1 MAISNSI
8 VDYLNSAGQDSSYK
22 ARKRLAQQQGISNYR
37 GSAQQNMSLLNN
49 IRKNAKVGS
58 SSQTGPSAN
67 VLAGTGAQTGSTP
80 ETALNLTGA
89 TQGATVNTGAQT
101 GLTPETALNLTG
113 ATQAPTINAGAST
126 TGTTA
131 SAYGM
136 ASTTSY
142 PTNYKE
148 SEKTSTAYRNYQNKL
163 ANLPGDYEESDYVK
177 DRRDKLTEVENA
189 RPADF
194 TSKYQAQIDDL
205 LNRIYGDKG
214 FSYTAKD
221 LQNDDLYKMYA
232 QQYQQSASRAM
243 RDTMG
248 QAQAASGGYGSTYA
262 QQVGQQAYDQTMSGL
277 NDKVLDFRDRAY
289 QTYLNNQSNRYNA
302 LNAFQTQDNTDYGRY
317 RDTVAD
323 WQADRNYY
331 LGALQGEQAN
341 DLNIYSANNNNYY
354 SALGALQGNYQTE
367 NANDQWLAQYEM
379 NKQAQDYENML
390 AQQKI
395 EQGGYDTLLA
405 KLQYEDYLKN
415 RGKKSSGSGRGSG
428 RRSRSSGSNKT
439 TTVGSGLTASSKGKV
454 KNVDVLNAMNKLSK
468 IDNGSPLVKTTKQD
482 FLDYVTKNYEITH
495 LPETIS
501 DKVFNS
507 KKSILNGR

>member
-1 MAISNSI
+1 MAISNSV

-22 ARKRLAQQQGISNYR
+22 ARKRLAEQQGISNYT
-37 GSAQQNMSLLNN
+37 GSAQQNTSLLNSL
-49 IRKNAKVGS
+49 RNAAASSTGS
-58 SSQTGPSAN
+58 GPSKN
-67 VLAGTGAQTGSTP
+67 VLAGVGDAP
-80 ETALNLTGA
+80 ATALNLTGA
-89 TQGATVNTGAQT
+89 VQSPTVNTASQQT
-101 GLTPETALNLTG
+101 
-113 ATQAPTINAGAST
+113 TQST
-126 TGTTA
+126 
-131 SAYGM
+131 YGM
-136 ASTTSY
+136 AGTNNY
-142 PTNYKE
+142 PTNYKA
-148 SEKTSTAYRNYQNKL
+148 SEKTSSAYKNYQNKL
-163 ANLPGDYEESDYVK
+163 TNLPDDYEESDYVK

-205 LNRIYGDKG
+205 LNKIYGDKG
-214 FSYTAKD
+214 FSYTAED
-221 LQNDDLYKMYA
+221 LKNDDLYKMYA

-341 DLNIYSANNNNYY
+341 DLNIYGANNNNYY
-354 SALGALQGNYQTE
+354 NALGALQGNYQQE

-390 AQQKI
+390 TQQKI

-415 RGKKSSGSGRGSG
+415 RGKKSGGSGGSSG
-428 RRSRSSGSNKT
+428 RRSGRRSGSNKT
-439 TTVGSGLTASSKGKV
+439 TTVDSELTAAAKGKV
-454 KNVDVLNAMNKLSK
+454 KNADVLNAINKLSK

>member
-1 MAISNSI
+1 MAISNSV

-22 ARKRLAQQQGISNYR
+22 ARKRLAEQQGISNYT
-37 GSAQQNMSLLNN
+37 GSAQQNTSLLNSL
-49 IRKNAKVGS
+49 RNAAASSTGS
-58 SSQTGPSAN
+58 GPSKN
-67 VLAGTGAQTGSTP
+67 VLAGVGDTP
-80 ETALNLTGA
+80 ATALNLTGA
-89 TQGATVNTGAQT
+89 VQSPTVNTASQQT
-101 GLTPETALNLTG
+101 
-113 ATQAPTINAGAST
+113 TQ
-126 TGTTA
+126 

-136 ASTTSY
+136 AGTNNY

-148 SEKTSTAYRNYQNKL
+148 SEKTSSAYQNYQNKL
-163 ANLPGDYEESDYVK
+163 ANLPDDYEESDYVK

-205 LNRIYGDKG
+205 LNKIYGDKG
-214 FSYTAKD
+214 FSYTAED
-221 LQNDDLYKMYA
+221 LKNDDLYKMYA
-232 QQYQQSASRAM
+232 QQYRQSASRAM

-341 DLNIYSANNNNYY
+341 DLNIYGANNQNYY
-354 SALGALQGNYQTE
+354 NALGALQGNYQQE
-367 NANDQWLAQYEM
+367 NANDQWRAQYEM

-390 AQQKI
+390 TQQKI

-415 RGKKSSGSGRGSG
+415 RGKKSGGSGGSSG
-428 RRSRSSGSNKT
+428 RRSGSNKT
-439 TTVGSGLTASSKGKV
+439 TTVDSGLTAAAKGKV
-454 KNVDVLNAMNKLSK
+454 KNADVLNAINKLSK

>member
-22 ARKRLAQQQGISNYR
+22 ARKRLAQQQGISNYT
-37 GSAQQNMSLLNN
+37 GSAKQNTSLLNSL
-49 IRKNAKVGS
+49 RNAAAS
-58 SSQTGPSAN
+58 SSRSGISKN
-67 VLAGTGAQTGSTP
+67 VLAGVGDTP
-80 ETALNLTGA
+80 ATALNLTGA
-89 TQGATVNTGAQT
+89 TQSPTVNAASSSGF
-101 GLTPETALNLTG
+101 GIGDTPATALNLTG
-113 ATQAPTINAGAST
+113 ATQAPTINAGAPTTST
-126 TGTTA
+126 TT

-163 ANLPGDYEESDYVK
+163 SNLPDDYEESDYVK
-177 DRRDKLTEVENA
+177 DRRNKLAEVENA

-194 TSKYQAQIDDL
+194 TSKYRAQIDDL
-205 LNRIYGDKG
+205 LNKIYGDKG
-214 FSYTAKD
+214 FSYTAED

-289 QTYLNNQSNRYNA
+289 QTYLNNQSNRYNQ

-341 DLNIYSANNNNYY
+341 DLNIYGANNQNYY
-354 SALGALQGNYQTE
+354 KALDALQGNYQTE

-390 AQQKI
+390 TQQKI
-395 EQGGYDTLLA
+395 EQGGYDTKLA
-405 KLQYEDYLKN
+405 KLKYEDYLKK
-415 RGKKSSGSGRGSG
+415 RGAAASGSGSGRGRS
-428 RRSRSSGSNKT
+428 SRSKSKT
-439 TTVGSGLTASSKGKV
+439 TSSASSNLTAAPKGKV
-454 KNVDVLNAMNKLSK
+454 KNADVLNALNKLAK
-468 IDNGSPLVKTTKQD
+468 VDNGTAPVATTKED

-501 DKVFNS
+501 DKIFNS

>member
-22 ARKRLAQQQGISNYR
+22 ARKRLAEQQGIPNYT
-37 GSAQQNMSLLNN
+37 GSAKQNTSLLNN
-49 IRKNAKVGS
+49 LRNAAASSTGS
-58 SSQTGPSAN
+58 GPSKN
-67 VLAGTGAQTGSTP
+67 VLAGVGDTP
-80 ETALNLTGA
+80 ATALNLTGA
-89 TQGATVNTGAQT
+89 VQSPTVNTASQQT
-101 GLTPETALNLTG
+101 
-113 ATQAPTINAGAST
+113 TQ
-126 TGTTA
+126 

-136 ASTTSY
+136 AGTNNY
-142 PTNYKE
+142 PTNYKA
-148 SEKTSTAYRNYQNKL
+148 SEKTSSAYRNYQNKL
-163 ANLPGDYEESDYVK
+163 AALPDDYEESDYVK

-214 FSYTAKD
+214 FSYTAED
-221 LQNDDLYKMYA
+221 LENDDLYKMYA

-341 DLNIYSANNNNYY
+341 DLNIYGANNNNYY
-354 SALGALQGNYQTE
+354 NALGALQGNYQQE

-390 AQQKI
+390 TQQKI

-415 RGKKSSGSGRGSG
+415 RGKKSGSSGSGSSRGRGSG
-428 RRSRSSGSNKT
+428 SKSSSSSSARPNITK
-439 TTVGSGLTASSKGKV
+439 ASKGKV
-454 KNVDVLNAMNKLSK
+454 SNWDVLNAMNNLKK
-468 IDNGSPLVKTTKQD
+468 IDNGSALVKTTKQD
-482 FLDYVTKNYEITH
+482 FLDYVTKNYEIEH

-501 DKVFNS
+501 DKIFNS

>member
-22 ARKRLAQQQGISNYR
+22 ARKRLATQQGISNYT
-37 GSAQQNMSLLNN
+37 GSAKQNTSILNN
-49 IRKNAKVGS
+49 LRNAAASQAGS
-58 SSQTGPSAN
+58 GPSKN
-67 VLAGTGAQTGSTP
+67 VLAGVGETP

-89 TQGATVNTGAQT
+89 TQSPTVNAASQ
-101 GLTPETALNLTG
+101 
-113 ATQAPTINAGAST
+113 ST
-126 TGTTA
+126 TA
-131 SAYGM
+131 QSAYGM
-136 ASTTSY
+136 ASTTNY
-142 PTNYKE
+142 PTNYKA
-148 SEKTSTAYRNYQNKL
+148 SEKTSTAYQNYQNKL
-163 ANLPGDYEESDYVK
+163 ADLPDDYEESDYVK
-177 DRRDKLTEVENA
+177 DRRDKLTEIENA

-205 LNRIYGDKG
+205 LNKIYGDKG
-214 FSYTAKD
+214 FSYTAED

-232 QQYQQSASRAM
+232 QQYQQAASRAM

-289 QTYLNNQSNRYNA
+289 QTYLNNQSNRYNQ
-302 LNAFQTQDNTDYGRY
+302 LNAFQTRDNTDYGRY

-341 DLNIYSANNNNYY
+341 DLNIYGVNNQNYY
-354 SALGALQGNYQTE
+354 KALDALQGNYQTE

-390 AQQKI
+390 TQQKI

-405 KLQYEDYLKN
+405 KLQYEDYLKK
-415 RGKKSSGSGRGSG
+415 RKAAASGSSRSG
-428 RRSRSSGSNKT
+428 RSRSSGS
-439 TTVGSGLTASSKGKV
+439 GSSSASATRPNITKASKGKV
-454 KNVDVLNAMNKLSK
+454 SNWDVLNAMNQLKK
-468 IDNGSPLVKTTKQD
+468 IDNGSALVKTTKQD
-482 FLDYVTKNYEITH
+482 FLDYVTKNYEIEH

>member
-22 ARKRLAQQQGISNYR
+22 ARKRLAQQQGISNYT
-37 GSAQQNMSLLNN
+37 GSARQNTSLLNSL
-49 IRKNAKVGS
+49 RNAAASSMGS
-58 SSQTGPSAN
+58 GPSKN
-67 VLAGTGAQTGSTP
+67 VLAGVGDTP

-89 TQGATVNTGAQT
+89 VQSPTVNAASQQT
-101 GLTPETALNLTG
+101 
-113 ATQAPTINAGAST
+113 TQ
-126 TGTTA
+126 

-136 ASTTSY
+136 AGTNNY
-142 PTNYKE
+142 PTNYKA
-148 SEKTSTAYRNYQNKL
+148 SEKTSTAYKNYQNKL
-163 ANLPGDYEESDYVK
+163 ADLPDDYEESDYVK
-177 DRRDKLTEVENA
+177 DRREKLTEVENA

-214 FSYTAKD
+214 FSYTAED

-289 QTYLNNQSNRYNA
+289 QTYLNNQSNRYNQ

-341 DLNIYSANNNNYY
+341 DLNIYGVNNQNYY
-354 SALGALQGNYQTE
+354 KALDALQGNYQQE

-390 AQQKI
+390 TQQKI

-405 KLQYEDYLKN
+405 KLQYEDYLKKRN
-415 RGKKSSGSGRGSG
+415 AAASGSSRSSRG
-428 RRSRSSGSNKT
+428 RSSGSKSKSSSST
-439 TTVGSGLTASSKGKV
+439 SSKLTAAPKGKV
-454 KNVDVLNAMNKLSK
+454 KNADVLNALNKLAK
-468 IDNGSPLVKTTKQD
+468 VDNGTAPVATTKED

-495 LPETIS
+495 LPETVS

>member
-1 MAISNSI
+1 
-8 VDYLNSAGQDSSYK
+8 
-22 ARKRLAQQQGISNYR
+22 
-37 GSAQQNMSLLNN
+37 
-49 IRKNAKVGS
+49 
-58 SSQTGPSAN
+58 
-67 VLAGTGAQTGSTP
+67 
-80 ETALNLTGA
+80 
-89 TQGATVNTGAQT
+89 
-101 GLTPETALNLTG
+101 
-113 ATQAPTINAGAST
+113 
-126 TGTTA
+126 
-131 SAYGM
+131 
-136 ASTTSY
+136 
-142 PTNYKE
+142 
-148 SEKTSTAYRNYQNKL
+148 
-163 ANLPGDYEESDYVK
+163 
-177 DRRDKLTEVENA
+177 
-189 RPADF
+189 
-194 TSKYQAQIDDL
+194 
-205 LNRIYGDKG
+205 
-214 FSYTAKD
+214 
-221 LQNDDLYKMYA
+221 MYA
-232 QQYQQSASRAM
+232 SQYQQSASRAM

-289 QTYLNNQSNRYNA
+289 QTYLNNQSNRYNT

-354 SALGALQGNYQTE
+354 NALGALQGNYQQE

-390 AQQKI
+390 TQQKI

-405 KLQYEDYLKN
+405 KLQYEDYLKKRN
-415 RGKKSSGSGRGSG
+415 AAASGSSRYSRG
-428 RRSRSSGSNKT
+428 RSSGSK
-439 TTVGSGLTASSKGKV
+439 SKSSSSASSKLTEAPKGKV
-454 KNVDVLNAMNKLSK
+454 KNVDVLNALNKLAK
-468 IDNGSPLVKTTKQD
+468 VDNGTAPVATTKED

>member
-22 ARKRLAQQQGISNYR
+22 ARKRLAQQQGISNYT
-37 GSAQQNMSLLNN
+37 GSAKQNTSLLNN
-49 IRKNAKVGS
+49 LRNAAASSTGS
-58 SSQTGPSAN
+58 GLSKN
-67 VLAGTGAQTGSTP
+67 VLAGVGDTP

-89 TQGATVNTGAQT
+89 VQSPTVNTASQQT
-101 GLTPETALNLTG
+101 
-113 ATQAPTINAGAST
+113 TQ
-126 TGTTA
+126 

-136 ASTTSY
+136 AGTNNY
-142 PTNYKE
+142 PTNYKA
-148 SEKTSTAYRNYQNKL
+148 SEKTSSAYRNYQNKL
-163 ANLPGDYEESDYVK
+163 ANLPDDYEESDYVK

-205 LNRIYGDKG
+205 LNKIYGDKG
-214 FSYTAKD
+214 FSYTAED

-289 QTYLNNQSNRYNA
+289 QTYLNNQSNRYNQ

-341 DLNIYSANNNNYY
+341 DLNIYGVNNQNYY
-354 SALGALQGNYQTE
+354 KALDALQGNYQQE
-367 NANDQWLAQYEM
+367 NANDQWFAQYEM

-390 AQQKI
+390 TQQKI
-395 EQGGYDTLLA
+395 EQGGYDTALA

-415 RGKKSSGSGRGSG
+415 RGAAASGSSGSGG
-428 RRSRSSGSNKT
+428 RSSGSKAKT
-439 TTVGSGLTASSKGKV
+439 TSKTSSSLTAAPKGKV
-454 KNVDVLNAMNKLSK
+454 KNADVLNALNKLAK
-468 IDNGSPLVKTTKQD
+468 VDNGTAPVATTKED

-501 DKVFNS
+501 DKIFNS

>member
-22 ARKRLAQQQGISNYR
+22 ARKRLAQQQGISNYT
-37 GSAQQNMSLLNN
+37 GSAQQNTSLLNSL
-49 IRKNAKVGS
+49 RNAAASSTGS
-58 SSQTGPSAN
+58 GPSKN
-67 VLAGTGAQTGSTP
+67 VLAGVGDTP
-80 ETALNLTGA
+80 ATALNLTGA
-89 TQGATVNTGAQT
+89 VQSPTVNAASQQT
-101 GLTPETALNLTG
+101 
-113 ATQAPTINAGAST
+113 TQ
-126 TGTTA
+126 

-136 ASTTSY
+136 AGTNNY
-142 PTNYKE
+142 PTNYKA
-148 SEKTSTAYRNYQNKL
+148 SEKTSTAYKNYQNKL
-163 ANLPGDYEESDYVK
+163 ADLPDDYEESDYVK
-177 DRRDKLTEVENA
+177 DRRDKLAEVENA

-214 FSYTAKD
+214 FSYTAED

-277 NDKVLDFRDRAY
+277 NDKALDFRDRAY
-289 QTYLNNQSNRYNA
+289 QTYLNNQSNRYNQ

-354 SALGALQGNYQTE
+354 NALGALQGNYQTE

-390 AQQKI
+390 TQQKI

-405 KLQYEDYLKN
+405 KLQYEDYLKK
-415 RGKKSSGSGRGSG
+415 RKAAASGSSRSG
-428 RRSRSSGSNKT
+428 RSRSSGS
-439 TTVGSGLTASSKGKV
+439 GSSSASATRPNITKASKGKV
-454 KNVDVLNAMNKLSK
+454 SNWDVLNAMNQLKK
-468 IDNGSPLVKTTKQD
+468 IDNGSALVKTTKQD
-482 FLDYVTKNYEITH
+482 FLDYITKNYEIEH

>member
-22 ARKRLAQQQGISNYR
+22 ARKRLAQQQGISNYT
-37 GSAQQNMSLLNN
+37 GSAKQNTSLLNSL
-49 IRKNAKVGS
+49 RNAAASPSGS
-58 SSQTGPSAN
+58 GPSKN
-67 VLAGTGAQTGSTP
+67 VLAGVGDTP

-89 TQGATVNTGAQT
+89 VQSPTVNA
-101 GLTPETALNLTG
+101 
-113 ATQAPTINAGAST
+113 ASQYK
-126 TGTTA
+126 A
-131 SAYGM
+131 SESAYGM
-136 ASTTSY
+136 AGTNNY

-163 ANLPGDYEESDYVK
+163 VNLPDDYEESDYVK
-177 DRRDKLTEVENA
+177 DRRDKLAEVENA

-232 QQYQQSASRAM
+232 SQYQQSASRAM

-289 QTYLNNQSNRYNA
+289 QTYLNNQSNRYNQ

-354 SALGALQGNYQTE
+354 NALGALQGNYQTE

-390 AQQKI
+390 TQQKI

-405 KLQYEDYLKN
+405 KLQYEDYM
-415 RGKKSSGSGRGSG
+415 KKRNAAASGS
-428 RRSRSSGSNKT
+428 SRSSRGRS
-439 TTVGSGLTASSKGKV
+439 SGTRSKSSSSVSSKLTAAPKGKV
-454 KNVDVLNAMNKLSK
+454 KNVDVLNALNKLSK
-468 IDNGSPLVKTTKQD
+468 VDNGTAPVATTKED

>member
-22 ARKRLAQQQGISNYR
+22 ARKRLAQQQGISNYT
-37 GSAQQNMSLLNN
+37 GSAKQNTSLLNN
-49 IRKNAKVGS
+49 LRNAAASSTGS
-58 SSQTGPSAN
+58 GPSKN
-67 VLAGTGAQTGSTP
+67 VLAGVGDTP

-89 TQGATVNTGAQT
+89 TQS
-101 GLTPETALNLTG
+101 
-113 ATQAPTINAGAST
+113 PTTNAGAPTAST
-126 TGTTA
+126 TT

-136 ASTTSY
+136 AGTTSY
-142 PTNYKE
+142 PTNYKA
-148 SEKTSTAYRNYQNKL
+148 SEKTSSAYRNYQNKL
-163 ANLPGDYEESDYVK
+163 ADLPDDYEESDYVK

-189 RPADF
+189 RPTDF

-205 LNRIYGDKG
+205 LNKIYGDKG
-214 FSYTAKD
+214 FNYTAED

-289 QTYLNNQSNRYNA
+289 QTYLNNQSNRYNQ

-341 DLNIYSANNNNYY
+341 DLNIYGVNNQNYY
-354 SALGALQGNYQTE
+354 KALDALQGNYQQE
-367 NANDQWLAQYEM
+367 NANDQWFAQYEM

-390 AQQKI
+390 TQQKI
-395 EQGGYDTLLA
+395 EQGGYDTALA

-415 RGKKSSGSGRGSG
+415 RGAAASGSSGSGG
-428 RRSRSSGSNKT
+428 RSSGSKAKT
-439 TTVGSGLTASSKGKV
+439 TSKTSSSLTAAPKGKV
-454 KNVDVLNAMNKLSK
+454 KNADVLNALNKLAK
-468 IDNGSPLVKTTKQD
+468 VDNGTAPVATTKED

-501 DKVFNS
+501 DKIFNS

>member
-22 ARKRLAQQQGISNYR
+22 ARKRLAQQQGISNYT
-37 GSAQQNMSLLNN
+37 GSARQNTSLLNSL
-49 IRKNAKVGS
+49 RNAAAS
-58 SSQTGPSAN
+58 SSGSGISKN
-67 VLAGTGAQTGSTP
+67 VLAGVGDTPATALDLTGATQSPTVNAASSSGLGIGDTP
-80 ETALNLTGA
+80 ATALNLTGA
-89 TQGATVNTGAQT
+89 V
-101 GLTPETALNLTG
+101 
-113 ATQAPTINAGAST
+113 QAPTINAGTPSTST
-126 TGTTA
+126 TT
-131 SAYGM
+131 SAYGT

-163 ANLPGDYEESDYVK
+163 ANLPDDYEESDYVK
-177 DRRDKLTEVENA
+177 DRRDKLAEVENA

-194 TSKYQAQIDDL
+194 TSKYRAQIDDL
-205 LNRIYGDKG
+205 LNKIYGDKG
-214 FSYTAKD
+214 FSYTAED

-289 QTYLNNQSNRYNA
+289 QTYLNNQSNRYNQ

-341 DLNIYSANNNNYY
+341 DLNIYGVNNQNYY
-354 SALGALQGNYQTE
+354 KALDALQGNYQTE

-390 AQQKI
+390 TQQKI

-405 KLQYEDYLKN
+405 KLQYEDYLKK
-415 RGKKSSGSGRGSG
+415 RKAAASGSRSGRG
-428 RRSRSSGSNKT
+428 RSSGSKSKT
-439 TTVGSGLTASSKGKV
+439 ASLASSNLTAAPKGKV
-454 KNVDVLNAMNKLSK
+454 KNVDVLNALNKLAK
-468 IDNGSPLVKTTKQD
+468 VDNGTAPVATTKQD

-501 DKVFNS
+501 DKIFNS

>member
-22 ARKRLAQQQGISNYR
+22 ARKRLAQQQGISNYT
-37 GSAQQNMSLLNN
+37 GSAKQNTSLLNSLRN
-49 IRKNAKVGS
+49 TAAS
-58 SSQTGPSAN
+58 SSGSGISKN
-67 VLAGTGAQTGSTP
+67 VLAGVGDTP
-80 ETALNLTGA
+80 ATALNLTGA
-89 TQGATVNTGAQT
+89 TKSPTVNAASSSGF
-101 GLTPETALNLTG
+101 GIGDTPATALNLTG
-113 ATQAPTINAGAST
+113 AVQSPTINAGAPS
-126 TGTTA
+126 TGTTT

-163 ANLPGDYEESDYVK
+163 SNLPDDYEESDYVK
-177 DRRDKLTEVENA
+177 DRRNKLAEVENA

-194 TSKYQAQIDDL
+194 TSKYRAQIDDL
-205 LNRIYGDKG
+205 LNKIYGDKG
-214 FSYTAKD
+214 FNYTAED

-289 QTYLNNQSNRYNA
+289 QTYLNNQSNRYNQ

-317 RDTVAD
+317 RDTVSD
-323 WQADRNYY
+323 WQTDRNYY
-331 LGALQGEQAN
+331 LSALQGEQAN
-341 DLNIYSANNNNYY
+341 DLNIYSANNSNYY
-354 SALGALQGNYQTE
+354 NALNALQGNYQTE

-390 AQQKI
+390 TQQKI

-405 KLQYEDYLKN
+405 KLQYEDYLKK
-415 RGKKSSGSGRGSG
+415 RKAAASGSSRSG
-428 RRSRSSGSNKT
+428 RSRSSRSGS
-439 TTVGSGLTASSKGKV
+439 SSASATRPNITKASKGKV
-454 KNVDVLNAMNKLSK
+454 SNWDVLNAMNQLKK
-468 IDNGSPLVKTTKQD
+468 IDNGSALVKTTKED
-482 FLDYVTKNYEITH
+482 FLDYVTKNYEIEH

>member
-1 MAISNSI
+1 MAISNSV

-22 ARKRLAQQQGISNYR
+22 ARKRLAQQQGISNYT
-37 GSAQQNMSLLNN
+37 GSAQQNTSLLNSL
-49 IRKNAKVGS
+49 RNAAASSTGS
-58 SSQTGPSAN
+58 GPSKN
-67 VLAGTGAQTGSTP
+67 VLAGVGDTP
-80 ETALNLTGA
+80 ATALNLTGA
-89 TQGATVNTGAQT
+89 VQSPTVNTASQQT
-101 GLTPETALNLTG
+101 
-113 ATQAPTINAGAST
+113 TQ
-126 TGTTA
+126 

-136 ASTTSY
+136 AGTNNY

-148 SEKTSTAYRNYQNKL
+148 SEKTSSAYQNYQNKL
-163 ANLPGDYEESDYVK
+163 ANLPDDYEESDYVK

-205 LNRIYGDKG
+205 LNKIYGDKG
-214 FSYTAKD
+214 FSYTAED
-221 LQNDDLYKMYA
+221 LKNDDLYKMYA

-341 DLNIYSANNNNYY
+341 DLNIYGANNQNYY
-354 SALGALQGNYQTE
+354 NALGALQGNYQQE
-367 NANDQWLAQYEM
+367 NANDQWRAQYEM

-390 AQQKI
+390 TQQKI

-415 RGKKSSGSGRGSG
+415 RGKKSDGSGGSSG
-428 RRSRSSGSNKT
+428 RRSGRRSGSNKT
-439 TTVGSGLTASSKGKV
+439 TTVDSGLTAAAKGKV
-454 KNVDVLNAMNKLSK
+454 KNADVLNAINKLSK

>member
-22 ARKRLAQQQGISNYR
+22 ARKRLAQQQGISNYT
-37 GSAQQNMSLLNN
+37 GSAKQNTSLLNN
-49 IRKNAKVGS
+49 LRNAAASSAGS
-58 SSQTGPSAN
+58 GPSKN
-67 VLAGTGAQTGSTP
+67 VLAGVGNTP
-80 ETALNLTGA
+80 ATALNLTGA
-89 TQGATVNTGAQT
+89 TQSPTVNAASSS
-101 GLTPETALNLTG
+101 GLGIGDTPATALNLTG
-113 ATQAPTINAGAST
+113 ATQAPTINADAPT
-126 TGTTA
+126 TGTTT

-163 ANLPGDYEESDYVK
+163 ANLPDDYEESDYVK

-205 LNRIYGDKG
+205 LNKIYGDKG
-214 FSYTAKD
+214 FSYTAED

-289 QTYLNNQSNRYNA
+289 QTYLNNQSNRYNQ

-341 DLNIYSANNNNYY
+341 DLNIYGVNNQNYY
-354 SALGALQGNYQTE
+354 KALDTLQGNYQTE

-390 AQQKI
+390 TQQKI

-405 KLQYEDYLKN
+405 KLKYEDYLKK
-415 RGKKSSGSGRGSG
+415 RGAAASGSSRSSRG
-428 RRSRSSGSNKT
+428 RSSGSKAKT
-439 TTVGSGLTASSKGKV
+439 TSKGKV
-454 KNVDVLNAMNKLSK
+454 KNVDVLNALNKLAK
-468 IDNGSPLVKTTKQD
+468 VDNGTAPVATTKQD

-501 DKVFNS
+501 DKIFNS

>member
-22 ARKRLAQQQGISNYR
+22 ARKRLAEQQGISNYT
-37 GSAQQNMSLLNN
+37 GSAKQNTSLLNN
-49 IRKNAKVGS
+49 LRNTAASSTGS
-58 SSQTGPSAN
+58 GPSKN
-67 VLAGTGAQTGSTP
+67 VLAGVGDTP
-80 ETALNLTGA
+80 ATALNLTGA
-89 TQGATVNTGAQT
+89 VQSPTVNTASQQT
-101 GLTPETALNLTG
+101 
-113 ATQAPTINAGAST
+113 TQ
-126 TGTTA
+126 

-136 ASTTSY
+136 AGTNNY
-142 PTNYKE
+142 PTNYKA
-148 SEKTSTAYRNYQNKL
+148 SEKTSSAYQNYQNKL
-163 ANLPGDYEESDYVK
+163 ANLPDDYEESDYVK

-189 RPADF
+189 RPDAF

-214 FSYTAKD
+214 FSYTAED
-221 LQNDDLYKMYA
+221 LENDDLYKMYT

-341 DLNIYSANNNNYY
+341 DLNIYGANNNNYY
-354 SALGALQGNYQTE
+354 NALGALQGNYQQE
-367 NANDQWLAQYEM
+367 NANDQWLAQYKM

-390 AQQKI
+390 TQQKI

-415 RGKKSSGSGRGSG
+415 RGKKSGGSGGSSGRGSG
-428 RRSRSSGSNKT
+428 RRSGSNKT
-439 TTVGSGLTASSKGKV
+439 TTVDSGLTAAAKGKV
-454 KNVDVLNAMNKLSK
+454 KNADVLNAINKLSK

>member
-1 MAISNSI
+1 MAISNSV

-22 ARKRLAQQQGISNYR
+22 ARKRLAEQQGISNYT
-37 GSAQQNMSLLNN
+37 GSAQQNTSLLNSL
-49 IRKNAKVGS
+49 RNAAASSTGS
-58 SSQTGPSAN
+58 GPSKN
-67 VLAGTGAQTGSTP
+67 VLAGVGDTP
-80 ETALNLTGA
+80 ATALNLTGA
-89 TQGATVNTGAQT
+89 VQSPTVNTASQQT
-101 GLTPETALNLTG
+101 
-113 ATQAPTINAGAST
+113 TQ
-126 TGTTA
+126 

-136 ASTTSY
+136 AGTNNY

-148 SEKTSTAYRNYQNKL
+148 SEKTSSAYQNYQNKL
-163 ANLPGDYEESDYVK
+163 ANLPDDYEESDYVK

-205 LNRIYGDKG
+205 LNKIYGDKG
-214 FSYTAKD
+214 FSYTAED
-221 LQNDDLYKMYA
+221 LKNDDLYKMYA

-277 NDKVLDFRDRAY
+277 NDKALDFRDRAY

-341 DLNIYSANNNNYY
+341 DLNIYGANNQNYY
-354 SALGALQGNYQTE
+354 NALGALQGNYQQE
-367 NANDQWLAQYEM
+367 NANDQWRAQYEM

-390 AQQKI
+390 TQQKI

-415 RGKKSSGSGRGSG
+415 RGKKSGGSGGSSG
-428 RRSRSSGSNKT
+428 RRSGRRSGSNKT
-439 TTVGSGLTASSKGKV
+439 TTVDSGLTAAAKGKV
-454 KNVDVLNAMNKLSK
+454 KNADVLNAINKLSK

>member
-22 ARKRLAQQQGISNYR
+22 ARKRLAQQQGISNYT
-37 GSAQQNMSLLNN
+37 GSAKQNTSLLNSL
-49 IRKNAKVGS
+49 RNAAASSTGS
-58 SSQTGPSAN
+58 RPSKN
-67 VLAGTGAQTGSTP
+67 VLAGVGDTP
-80 ETALNLTGA
+80 ATALNLTGA
-89 TQGATVNTGAQT
+89 TKSPTVNAASPSGF
-101 GLTPETALNLTG
+101 GIGDTPATALNLTG
-113 ATQAPTINAGAST
+113 ATQAPTINADAST
-126 TGTTA
+126 ASAAT

-163 ANLPGDYEESDYVK
+163 ANLPDDYEESDYVK

-214 FSYTAKD
+214 FSYTAED

-289 QTYLNNQSNRYNA
+289 QTYLNNQSNRYNQ

-341 DLNIYSANNNNYY
+341 DLNIYGVNNQNYY
-354 SALGALQGNYQTE
+354 KALDALQGNYQTE

-390 AQQKI
+390 TQQKI

-405 KLQYEDYLKN
+405 KLQYEDYLKKRKAAASGSRSGRSRN
-415 RGKKSSGSGRGSG
+415 SGSG
-428 RRSRSSGSNKT
+428 SSS
-439 TTVGSGLTASSKGKV
+439 ASATRPNITKASKGKV
-454 KNVDVLNAMNKLSK
+454 SNWDVLNAMNQLKK
-468 IDNGSPLVKTTKQD
+468 IDNGSALVKTTKQD
-482 FLDYVTKNYEITH
+482 FLDYVTKNYEIEH

>member
-22 ARKRLAQQQGISNYR
+22 ARKRLAQQQGISNYT
-37 GSAQQNMSLLNN
+37 GSAKQNTSLLNSL
-49 IRKNAKVGS
+49 RNAAASSAGS
-58 SSQTGPSAN
+58 GPSKN
-67 VLAGTGAQTGSTP
+67 VLAGVGDTP
-80 ETALNLTGA
+80 ATALNLTGA
-89 TQGATVNTGAQT
+89 VQSPTVNTASQQT
-101 GLTPETALNLTG
+101 
-113 ATQAPTINAGAST
+113 TQ
-126 TGTTA
+126 

-136 ASTTSY
+136 AGTNNY

-148 SEKTSTAYRNYQNKL
+148 SEKTSSAYQNYQNKL
-163 ANLPGDYEESDYVK
+163 ANLPDDYEESDYVK

-205 LNRIYGDKG
+205 LNKIYGDKG
-214 FSYTAKD
+214 FSYTAED
-221 LQNDDLYKMYA
+221 LKNDDLYKMYA

-341 DLNIYSANNNNYY
+341 DLNIYGANNNNYY
-354 SALGALQGNYQTE
+354 NALGALQGNYQTE

-390 AQQKI
+390 TQQKI

-415 RGKKSSGSGRGSG
+415 RGKKSGGSGGSSG
-428 RRSRSSGSNKT
+428 RRSGRRSGSNKT
-439 TTVGSGLTASSKGKV
+439 VTVDSGLTAAAKGKV
-454 KNVDVLNAMNKLSK
+454 KNADVLNAINKLSK